1 MTELGD
7 ADAGKSVGEEL
18 ARARETL
25 GLSLADV
32 AQQLKF
38 ATRQIE
44 ALEQG
49 RFDELP
55 TGTFA
60 RGMVRAYA
68 RLLRLD
74 PEPLVERIAGRVAVP
89 DNAAAVATVRRRIPI
104 TDSSR
109 RSNLIYAVLSL
120 AILGGIAAMAIEWQ
134 RESSNAARMT
144 FVPAAAPNGQP
155 VPQPTAQAPVEP
167 QRTEVASA
175 AVKSGL
181 APQTRF
187 EPTATAAPVAAP
199 AERKEGT
206 RRITLKFERDSW
218 VEIRGRDGKTLL
230 SKLNASGSEETV
242 EGRPPFALIIGN
254 AHHVRLSYD
263 DQPIDLAPHVKV
275 EVARFT
281 LD

>member
-38 ATRQIE
+38 APRQIE

-144 FVPAAAPNGQP
+144 FVPAAAQATQP
-155 VPQPTAQAPVEP
+155 AAQAPLEP
-167 QRTEVASA
+167 QRTAVASA
-175 AVKSGL
+175 APQPGL
-181 APQTRF
+181 APQARS
-187 EPTATAAPVAAP
+187 EPAATASPAAAP
-199 AERKEGT
+199 AERKEGI
-206 RRITLKFERDSW
+206 RRITMKFERDSW
-218 VEIRGRDGKTLL
+218 VEIRGSDGKALI
-230 SKLNASGSEETV
+230 SKLNASGTQETV

-263 DQPIDLAPHVKV
+263 DQPVDLAPHVKV
-275 EVARFT
+275 EVARFK

>member
-7 ADAGKSVGEEL
+7 ADAGRSVGEEL
-18 ARARETL
+18 AAARAAL

-109 RSNLIYAVLSL
+109 RSNLVYAVLSL
-120 AILGGIAAMAIEWQ
+120 AILGGIAAMAFEWQ
-134 RESSNAARMT
+134 RERANGAGMT
-144 FVPAAAPNGQP
+144 FVPAAAQA
-155 VPQPTAQAPVEP
+155 PQPAPQAPIEP
-167 QRTEVASA
+167 QRTAVASA
-175 AVKSGL
+175 AAQPGL
-181 APQTRF
+181 APQVQS
-187 EPTATAAPVAAP
+187 EPAP
-199 AERKEGT
+199 AASLAARTDGT
-206 RRITLKFERDSW
+206 RRISMKFERESW

-230 SKLNASGSEETV
+230 SKLNAAGTEETI

-254 AHHVRLSYD
+254 AQHVRLSYD
-263 DQPIDLAPHVKV
+263 DQPVDLAPHVKV